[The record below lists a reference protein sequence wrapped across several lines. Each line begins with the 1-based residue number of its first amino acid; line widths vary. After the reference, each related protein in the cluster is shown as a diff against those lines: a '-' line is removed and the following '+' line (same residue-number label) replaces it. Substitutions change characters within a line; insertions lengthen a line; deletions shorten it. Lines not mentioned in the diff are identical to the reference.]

1 MTKQRAQKITGERN
15 RYIRSILRDI
25 QEKYPG
31 AGFDISRGPGLKQAT
46 ILVSAPT
53 KNHFDL
59 FDAIGDGWGDAI
71 EKGYTFYIMPAW
83 KESFLK
89 KLLGERK

>member
-1 MTKQRAQKITGERN
+1 MTGQTAQRLQRERN
-15 RYIRSILRDI
+15 RYIRSIQQDI
-25 QEKYPG
+25 LGKYPG

-59 FDAIGDGWGDAI
+59 FDAIGDEWGDAI
-71 EKGYTFYIMPAW
+71 EKGYTFYIMPA
-83 KESFLK
+83 
-89 KLLGERK
+89 